1 MLRKEKRFTL
11 IELLVVIAII
21 AILASVLLPALN
33 KARKTAMQ
41 TKCLNS
47 MRQLGVGAASYAD
60 LYDGWMI
67 PYMQTDYNKD
77 AWFYI
82 PEFPELIGVKN
93 WIWERSAWDVAFL
106 CPRQEVTNNKDVA
119 SKWKSVYMSWGMRE
133 RSEYKVAKVTS
144 SSSKY
149 LFTEVSG
156 LGCSDPRF
164 RNPEAYWW
172 KKTPEECKWSAY
184 TAYRHGNRSTV
195 NITFVDGHSGNFAYR
210 TLQPESMVKNWNP
223 ID

>member
-1 MLRKEKRFTL
+1 MLRKRNYFTL
-11 IELLVVIAII
+11 VELLIVISVIV
-21 AILASVLLPALN
+21 ILVSMLLPALN
-33 KARKTAMQ
+33 KAREAAMQ
-41 TKCLNS
+41 IKCLNS
-47 MRQLGVGAASYAD
+47 MKQLGVGAVSYVNV
-60 LYDGWMI
+60 YDGWMI
-67 PYMQTDYNKD
+67 PYIQTTYSKD
-77 AWFYI
+77 AWFSI

-93 WIWERSAWDVAFL
+93 WLWDRSAWDVAFL

-119 SKWKSVYMSWGMRE
+119 SKWKNVQMSWGMRE
-133 RSEYKVAKVTS
+133 RAAYKMVKVK

-164 RNPEAYWW
+164 RNPEVYWW

-184 TAYRHGNRSTV
+184 TAYRHGKDRTV
-195 NITFVDGHSGNFAYR
+195 NITFVDGHVGNFMYR